1 MESHQTGIM
10 DYWDLWFRPMPPQC
24 DGKPQIANKGPK
36 RNSSLSFKNLT
47 GAFIVIALG
56 LSLSLLTFLCEQI
69 IFITN
74 RRRKRTRNNKITGI
88 NKLNKYPQETR
99 KCPAFI
105 KKLNRLF
112 FLNLSQ
118 TS

>member
-1 MESHQTGIM
+1 M
-10 DYWDLWFRPMPPQC
+10 DYWNLWFRPMPRQC
-24 DGKPQIANKGPK
+24 NGKPQSGNKGPK

-56 LSLSLLTFLCEQI
+56 LSLSLLALLCEQI

-88 NKLNKYPQETR
+88 NKLNKYPQETS
-99 KCPAFI
+99 KCPAF
-105 KKLNRLF
+105 KMKLDRLF
-112 FLNLSQ
+112 F
-118 TS
+118 